1 MIKENSM
8 MTDKEKQEWAD
19 LQKEL
24 AETQAELEKLR
35 EESEAID
42 QEFADAI
49 EQLKAI
55 REEDDDNWLMGINPN
70 PPSGDAVS
78 GEQYRLPDDYPL
90 PREILQQ
97 HFPRTAK
104 QCNFSGGWGYDVDHA
119 VIVKEFDPEI
129 NPDEKF
135 DGVSLEYAFIDKRIR
150 EELIF
155 NRPEGERFEEL
166 EYNTLHQELHR
177 INDVPYDYILVEVTA
192 YPEKEWNELKA
203 DYETHNYYKDD
214 PEGRKRNLDRKEACK
229 ITYQSE
235 YYFNIS
241 DFMS

>member
-1 MIKENSM
+1 MDEKTKKEW
-8 MTDKEKQEWAD
+8 QE
-19 LQKEL
+19 LQNEL
-24 AETQAELEKLR
+24 AELKKTVDEYDNWLKTEGAELEDMYAQLQFLK
-35 EESEAID
+35 ESEND
-42 QEFADAI
+42 TVPEHPF
-49 EQLKAI
+49 
-55 REEDDDNWLMGINPN
+55 
-70 PPSGDAVS
+70 
-78 GEQYRLPDDYPL
+78 RLPEDYPL

-192 YPEKEWNELKA
+192 YPEKEWNELKN
-203 DYETHNYYKDD
+203 DYETHNCYKDD
-214 PEGRKRNLDRKEACK
+214 PEGRKRNLERKEACK
-229 ITYQSE
+229 ITYQAE